1 MRWST
6 NPASLVGSIDWV
18 TQEFLLDAAGLDAA
32 WAAQKK
38 IDLRY
43 HELSPEGYFRRLVV
57 TGLCPVL
64 VDADRGRPRRPR
76 LTAELS
82 GHDLRG
88 HYIREFAGGDQ
99 PVAANWKRVI
109 IGRGRSSKVIHLH
122 RYRRT
127 LRSADPDNLN
137 SAASG

>member
-1 MRWST
+1 M
-6 NPASLVGSIDWV
+6 
-18 TQEFLLDAAGLDAA
+18 
-32 WAAQKK
+32 
-38 IDLRY
+38 
-43 HELSPEGYFRRLVV
+43 
-57 TGLCPVL
+57 L
-64 VDADRGRPRRPR
+64 VDADQVARAVRGSPPNSPA
-76 LTAELS
+76 TT
-82 GHDLRG
+82 RG

-127 LRSADPDNLN
+127 LRSADPDNLD